1 VFPIQN
7 IKTAYAHS
15 WSGSIE
21 HQLSKNLLLGL
32 DYSGS
37 KGVKLYDI
45 SVDNRYGY
53 GNVFLGIPCS
63 YAAGDCTAK
72 LNNQYSGVNVRGNNW
87 FSDYNS
93 MSFRTK
99 VDNLANSGLHLN
111 FNYTWSH
118 AIDNLSSSFSDSD
131 SGSNNWGTE
140 VTGMLDSFSP
150 NINKGNADYD
160 VRQRVVVSAVWDVPG
175 HKTGH
180 GIAAQALGGWSLAP
194 IFTARTGS
202 PYTIF
207 DCTNAYNFC
216 PMAAF
221 TKPVSTAAN
230 GSPASTGSPNTFTYL
245 TIPSSVDYYTNPKYF
260 YSDLPP
266 FPSDMTSRNAFRA
279 PGTWNLDIGMYKTFT
294 ASDKLKVQLRGEMY
308 NMFNHANLNVNGP
321 GADVS
326 STSAITAFRSGRRDV
341 QLALKLQ
348 F

>member
-1 VFPIQN
+1 M
-7 IKTAYAHS
+7 
-15 WSGSIE
+15 
-21 HQLSKNLLLGL
+21 
-32 DYSGS
+32 
-37 KGVKLYDI
+37 
-45 SVDNRYGY
+45 
-53 GNVFLGIPCS
+53 
-63 YAAGDCTAK
+63 
-72 LNNQYSGVNVRGNNW
+72 RGNNG
-87 FSDYNS
+87 FSNYNS
-93 MSFRTK
+93 LSFRTK

-160 VRQRVVVSAVWDVPG
+160 ARQRVVVSAVWDVPG

-216 PMAAF
+216 PMAGF
-221 TKPVSTAAN
+221 TAPVSTAAN
-230 GSPASTGSPNTFTYL
+230 KNPVSTASPNTFTYL
-245 TIPSSVDYYTNPKYF
+245 TIPTSVDNYTNPKYF
-260 YSDLPP
+260 WSDLPP
-266 FPSDMTSRNAFRA
+266 FPNDMTSRNAFRA
-279 PGTWNLDIGMYKTFT
+279 PGTWNLDMGMYKSLTV
-294 ASDKLKVQLRGEMY
+294 SDKLKVQLRGEMY
-308 NMFNHANLNVNGP
+308 NLFNHANLNVNGP

-341 QLALKLQ
+341 QFAMKLQ